1 MLTKI
6 QKWGNSFAILKHKF
20 IICGKQLKREIKL
33 VRFIF
38 FTYAC
43 FFALIGF
50 LNVSYGYGYNVVL
63 MSEPQGGNPPYKSIE
78 NGGNSIL
85 SGVKLLGTFAASYT
99 YNFANPSSTSVFPY
113 GNKNGN
119 YIDNYQVNGSTINEF
134 DLTISKKPSVSN
146 NFITSGFKITLDTG
160 QNIQDVG
167 PYTGNYSYY
176 TQYIYDRQLWGFRQ
190 AYLSFRFPI
199 GSGLKMEVGEK
210 NYLIGYESYNLS
222 RAWNNTYSLIT
233 AIEPGELTGIFFNYR
248 FLPNLKSTL
257 GFAFTDNAIVPIN
270 RYPTYEFILV
280 YKPLN
285 YLKFHEGIVYG
296 AENFI
301 IYKNNLIPDNM
312 NKFFYNFI
320 DAKFSYFNGYD
331 FVLDYEVGLNG
342 GINKSFVYNYNND
355 ININDLPLN
364 TYPDQFV
371 STSNATFNKSRFS
384 GIAFYIHHYKT
395 YNFGRFSQ
403 TLRLTDVSDPQGLWE
418 MSSVPGEA
426 FHYFDSTFTLGLRP
440 NLRIMRN
447 LQYRLEFERQISNQ
461 NIYGD
466 GNSSQNTIN
475 LMMIYTF

>member
-1 MLTKI
+1 MCVFLVLT
-6 QKWGNSFAILKHKF
+6 
-20 IICGKQLKREIKL
+20 
-33 VRFIF
+33 
-38 FTYAC
+38 TY
-43 FFALIGF
+43 F
-50 LNVSYGYGYNVVL
+50 LNVSYGYGYNAVL
-63 MSEPQGGNPPYKSIE
+63 TTEAPNENPLYKSTE
-78 NGGNSIL
+78 NPGNFIF
-85 SGVKLLGTFAASYT
+85 SGAKLFGTLATSYT
-99 YNFANPSSTSVFPY
+99 YNFANPSSTPAFPY

-119 YIDNYQVNGSTINEF
+119 YIDNYQVNGPTINEF
-134 DLTISKKPSVSN
+134 DLTVSKKPSVSS
-146 NFITSGFKITLDTG
+146 NFITAGFKVTLDAG

-176 TQYIYDRQLWGFRQ
+176 TKNIYDRQLWGFRQ
-190 AYLSFRFPI
+190 AYLSFRFPV
-199 GSGLKMEVGEK
+199 GSGLKMDVGEK

-222 RAWNNTYSLIT
+222 RTWNNTYSLIT
-233 AIEPGELTGIFFNYR
+233 SIEPGELTGIFFNYR
-248 FLPNLKSTL
+248 FFPNLKSTL
-257 GFAFTDNAIVPIN
+257 GIAFTDNAMVPVN
-270 RYPTYEFILV
+270 QHPTYEFILV
-280 YKPLN
+280 YKPFN

-301 IYKNNLIPDNM
+301 IYKNNLIPDNL

-320 DAKFSYFNGYD
+320 DAKFSYFRGYD

-342 GINKSFVYNYNND
+342 GINKSFVYNND
-355 ININDLPLN
+355 INIDNLPSN

-384 GIAFYIHHYKT
+384 GAAFYIHHYKT

-426 FHYFDSTFTLGLRP
+426 FHYFDSTFTIGLRP
-440 NLRIMRN
+440 NLKIMN
-447 LQYRLEFERQISNQ
+447 NVQYRLEFERQISNQ
-461 NIYGD
+461 NVYGD